1 MRNMFDVIT
10 ADCLDHMRTMP
21 DNAVDAVV
29 TDPPYGL
36 TFMGKDWD
44 KGVPGEVFWR
54 EALRVSKPGAHLLAF
69 GGTRTFHRLTCAI
82 EDAGWEIRD
91 CIMWVY
97 GSGFPKSL
105 DVSKAIDKAAGAERE
120 VIGSWKPTGTAR
132 PSKGGGSHSAAK
144 TTSDCGYDPDNEA
157 RVNITAP
164 ATDLARQWQ
173 GWGTALK
180 PAVEYVVCARKP
192 LTLSGLCG
200 IMALNIGDALCQ
212 LQSSVKDAGGTS
224 SVNPKEFG
232 AEFGSAL
239 WIAAGRCNAPD
250 GLSALMDMLPSRS
263 EGISC
268 LSIASSWLNTLG
280 AICQAENTF
289 TTEMATSLTTDLR
302 ILNSFPLETIRDSI
316 ARAAI
321 NQHGTGS
328 SASPVESILSGAR
341 AKLETTLTPFAPGLV
356 TSPGGGSALR
366 PDWFPIIL
374 ARKPLDGTVASTVAK
389 WGTGGLNVDGCRV
402 GWSGAA
408 DAAAAAVGFAESR
421 KNGTVR
427 QSQSIGKES
436 RGGENTYHPDKLSGR
451 FPANL
456 VHDGSEEACAGMW
469 DAARFFY
476 CAKASRGEREA
487 GLREAHAAMR
497 NDGRVTEID
506 NPYQRGKVLKNHHP
520 TVKPISLMRWLVR
533 LVTPPD
539 GLVLDPFTGSGT
551 TGCAAVLE
559 GKRFVG
565 CELSAE
571 YADIARARIAHHAAQ
586 GVLELEG
593 EV

>member
-1 MRNMFDVIT
+1 MTYEVHN
-10 ADCLDHMRTMP
+10 ADCLNHMRTMP

-36 TFMGKDWD
+36 TSGPNAKGGFMGKEWD
-44 KGVPGEVFWR
+44 AGVPGEVFWR
-54 EALRVSKPGAHLLAF
+54 EALRVAKPGAHLLAF

-91 CIMWVY
+91 CIMYIY

-105 DVSKAIDKAAGAERE
+105 DVSKAIDKAAGAKRE
-120 VIGSWKPTGTAR
+120 VIGHYMPPADSDYYKKGFKPSD
-132 PSKGGGSHSAAK
+132 PNGGLCHNPTSYGSGAK
-144 TTSDCGYDPDNEA
+144 RLEDRHIS
-157 RVNITAP
+157 AP

-173 GWGTALK
+173 GWGTCLK
-180 PAVEYVVCARKP
+180 PAFE
-192 LTLSGLCG
+192 
-200 IMALNIGDALCQ
+200 
-212 LQSSVKDAGGTS
+212 
-224 SVNPKEFG
+224 
-232 AEFGSAL
+232 
-239 WIAAGRCNAPD
+239 
-250 GLSALMDMLPSRS
+250 
-263 EGISC
+263 
-268 LSIASSWLNTLG
+268 
-280 AICQAENTF
+280 
-289 TTEMATSLTTDLR
+289 
-302 ILNSFPLETIRDSI
+302 
-316 ARAAI
+316 
-321 NQHGTGS
+321 
-328 SASPVESILSGAR
+328 
-341 AKLETTLTPFAPGLV
+341 
-356 TSPGGGSALR
+356 
-366 PDWFPIIL
+366 PIIL

-402 GWSGAA
+402 ETGDGLDRVSGSYQGT
-408 DAAAAAVGFAESR
+408 GFAM
-421 KNGTVR
+421 KAGNAT
-427 QSQSIGKES
+427 
-436 RGGENTYHPDKLSGR
+436 TTHPSGR

-456 VHDGSEEACAGMW
+456 VHDGSEEVLAGFPVTGAAKRNKVSDGRSAPFMQAGGEKSGGLSGRR
-469 DAARFFY
+469 DPTNSYDDLGGSAARFFY

-520 TVKPISLMRWLVR
+520 TVKPIALMRWLVR

-586 GVLELEG
+586 GVLELEAAT
-593 EV
+593 